1 MQSHEVLA
9 EHAQVIAT
17 LERSITLSLAYCEI
31 LTDVTCHGWLH
42 TISVVLAAGN
52 QSQSRISTRNIGA
65 GGLSPCPFFP
75 RSPPA
80 YLSCQPKVSPP
91 PPLSPPK
98 DLPKAVIISL
108 VVQTHF
114 LCSCPQSY
122 VCDIMHLADTDIICI
137 VLACSVLSL
146 LPSAVE
152 RLGFEQYMLTT

>member
-1 MQSHEVLA
+1 MAGCTPSLLCLLQAIRAKA
-9 EHAQVIAT
+9 ESLLGILEQVDSVPAPSSPD
-17 LERSITLSLAYCEI
+17 R
-31 LTDVTCHGWLH
+31 HLH
-42 TISVVLAAGN
+42 TFPA
-52 QSQSRISTRNIGA
+52 SQR
-65 GGLSPCPFFP
+65 
-75 RSPPA
+75 
-80 YLSCQPKVSPP
+80 YHP